1 MVRKLRD
8 AGFKVVPRSQG
19 KGRPTQPRKCAK
31 CGKLCPSAGEAR
43 DHCRVRR
50 GDAPFR
56 IEAPDRPNASEAAPE
71 LLFALEQILGDL
83 PSKRDWMNPDIEKIA
98 RTAIQRAKGE

>member
-8 AGFKVVPRSQG
+8 AGYKVVPRSQG

-50 GDAPFR
+50 GENRSEVAPV
-56 IEAPDRPNASEAAPE
+56 RPNASEAAPE

-83 PSKRDWMNPDIEKIA
+83 PSKRDWLNPDIEKIA